1 MFSTDPSKPPST
13 SVQTMEI
20 PLYQFLTEMRDDLKH
35 DQTVFKVELKND
47 QTVFK
52 VELKNDQDKMEA
64 RLKTFQKE
72 NNNYLLM
79 QLMRIVL
86 GGGTVAFGIA
96 MAGFTWFGFQ
106 VNHPI
111 WRPQST

>member
-1 MFSTDPSKPPST
+1 MFSTDPYKPPST

-35 DQTVFKVELKND
+35 D

-106 VNHPI
+106 VNHPL